1 MKNGSAAHMVMRDE
15 LRVEAILENVRRIGE
30 FVRGFGRCLGL
41 TEDTL
46 FDIDL
51 AVEEASTNTVRHAYG
66 SGPAG
71 DILVQLKAEDDAV
84 IITLTDWGLPF
95 KAEVSMPPDVGASL
109 ETRTRGGMGLHLIYG
124 LMDSVTRKTA
134 SAPGGPNMLVL
145 TKQILD

>member
-1 MKNGSAAHMVMRDE
+1 MVMRDE

-30 FVRGFGRCLGL
+30 FVRGFGRRLGL

-71 DILVQLKAEDDAV
+71 DILVQVKAADDSV

-95 KAEVSMPPDVGASL
+95 NAEVSKAPDVGASM
-109 ETRTRGGMGLHLIYG
+109 ETRTGGGMGLHLIYG
-124 LMDSVTRKTA
+124 LMDNVTRKTA
-134 SAPGGPNMLVL
+134 SAPGGPNMLIL
-145 TKQILD
+145 TKQILN